1 MDSADERL
9 VAGHVARQLELD
21 VGQRIGVDLLCA
33 LERGLGAVADP
44 GAAIGDAIEERNAAD
59 AIDGGK
65 HRVGALAHDG
75 EGTVAAEQSTL
86 PLLLP
91 RARIEEAC
99 EVRRGVEPV
108 VDVGLAAHRSSAARA
123 PIGREERDF
132 DRCDVHRA
140 ASPAADGERT
150 ARA

>member
-21 VGQRIGVDLLCA
+21 VRQRIGVDLLCA
-33 LERGLGAVADP
+33 LERGFGAVADP
-44 GAAIGDAIEERNAAD
+44 GAAVGDAIEKRNAAD

-75 EGTVAAEQSTL
+75 EGSVAAEQCAL
-86 PLLLP
+86 PLLFP
-91 RARIEEAC
+91 RAGIEEAR

-108 VDVGLAAHRSSAARA
+108 VDVRLAAHATSRRTCANRAR
-123 PIGREERDF
+123 G
-132 DRCDVHRA
+132 
-140 ASPAADGERT
+140 
-150 ARA
+150 ARLRQG